1 MEPNLM
7 KDIQG
12 KETILRETK
21 EDLHKWRKVQ

>member
-1 MEPNLM
+1 MEPSLM

-21 EDLHKWRKVQ
+21 EDLNKWKKE